1 MTEAD
6 SVHSTPPLNSS
17 SIPDGS
23 PTREPRAESVDSF
36 SPVAAV
42 GQPEIGKRTSD
53 SRKLAEDLSCEE
65 VRQ

>member
-42 GQPEIGKRTSD
+42 GT
-53 SRKLAEDLSCEE
+53 A
-65 VRQ
+65 